1 MDACLRVI
9 LQVLMLLW
17 PTFLKSTERQ
27 AAELKAAERQ
37 AAKRQAAE
45 RRAAKSLAA
54 EILEDESLA
63 AEFLD
68 DESLAAEFLEAYTL
82 DADSLDTDSLD
93 TDSVDAESQAV
104 ESQVINKS
112 LPWKIQVEAPIRS
125 LHDDAIYFIV
135 SSLPPADAAA
145 FVLASKS
152 FWQAADGQRVV
163 NRLSEPSD
171 SRIDFLERIEAQF
184 PEHVLCYRCQKF
196 HTQCEKNPLLK
207 PGQCDTETAIH
218 FFGPKDERN
227 IPCLIYRQA
236 KEVMNHY
243 RFGPTHGR
251 CAAAAMSIHTFYL
264 KPHGEY
270 WSTKGVWNLDIKLI
284 SNNLILKEDVWI
296 MYRASFPHDASD
308 YLNGFK
314 KHLLPEISLFNK
326 TSDCYYCYRC
336 PLSHSEREFRISRLR
351 YKPSCI
357 LIRSTT
363 WENLGA
369 CKNSEESLWE
379 HGTEFSPCNFAR
391 VAIQPG
397 DLKYKHHFDS
407 ELPSRD
413 HRGKEI
419 DFW

>member
-1 MDACLRVI
+1 MDACIRMI
-9 LQVLMLLW
+9 LQILMLLW
-17 PTFLKSTERQ
+17 PTFSRTTESQ
-27 AAELKAAERQ
+27 AAQPQATKSQATKSQ
-37 AAKRQAAE
+37 AAKFQATKSQ
-45 RRAAKSLAA
+45 AAKSLAA
-54 EILEDESLA
+54 E
-63 AEFLD
+63 F
-68 DESLAAEFLEAYTL
+68 L
-82 DADSLDTDSLD
+82 DADSLDADSLD
-93 TDSVDAESQAV
+93 ADSLDA

-112 LPWKIQVEAPIRS
+112 FPRKILAPIHA
-125 LHDDAIYFIV
+125 LHADAIYCIV
-135 SSLPPADAAA
+135 SLLPSGDAAA

-152 FWQAADGQRVV
+152 FWQAAGGQRVV
-163 NRLSEPSD
+163 NRLSKPSD

-184 PEHVLCYRCQKF
+184 PEHVLCYRCQIF
-196 HTQCEKNPLLK
+196 HTQCKKKPLLK

-218 FFGPKDERN
+218 FFGPRDERN
-227 IPCLIYRQA
+227 IPCLLYRQA

-251 CAAAAMSIHTFYL
+251 CAAAAMNINTFYL

-270 WSTKGVWNLDIKLI
+270 WSTKGVWNFDIKFI

-314 KHLLPEISLFNK
+314 KHLLPEITLRSQV
-326 TSDCYYCYRC
+326 SDCYYCYRC
-336 PLSHSEREFRISRLR
+336 PLSHSEREIRISRLR

-369 CKNSEESLWE
+369 CKNSKGSLWE

-391 VAIQPG
+391 VAIEPR

-413 HRGKEI
+413 YRGKEI

>member
-1 MDACLRVI
+1 MSLLVDGKREYLFINYCLTEKMDACFRVI
-9 LQVLMLLW
+9 LHVLMLLW
-17 PTFLKSTERQ
+17 PKCLKSPERQ
-27 AAELKAAERQ
+27 AAERQTAEHQ
-37 AAKRQAAE
+37 AAK
-45 RRAAKSLAA
+45 
-54 EILEDESLA
+54 
-63 AEFLD
+63 
-68 DESLAAEFLEAYTL
+68 SLAAEFLEA
-82 DADSLDTDSLD
+82 DSLDAESHAAEFQAAESLD
-93 TDSVDAESQAV
+93 AYSLDAGSLDSESQAA

-112 LPWKIQVEAPIRS
+112 LPWKTQAPIRS
-125 LHDDAIYFIV
+125 LHDDAIYCIV

-171 SRIDFLERIEAQF
+171 RRIDFLERIEAKF
-184 PEHVLCYRCQKF
+184 PEHVLCYRCQRF
-196 HTQCEKNPLLK
+196 HTQCKKKPRLK

-218 FFGPKDERN
+218 FFGPRDQRD
-227 IPCLIYRQA
+227 IPHLLYRQA

-251 CAAAAMSIHTFYL
+251 CAAAVMSIPTFYL

-270 WSTKGVWNLDIKLI
+270 WSTKGVWNFDVKLI

-336 PLSHSEREFRISRLR
+336 PLSHSEREIRISRLR

-369 CKNSEESLWE
+369 CKNSEGSLWE

-391 VAIQPG
+391 VAIGPG

-413 HRGKEI
+413 YRGRWI